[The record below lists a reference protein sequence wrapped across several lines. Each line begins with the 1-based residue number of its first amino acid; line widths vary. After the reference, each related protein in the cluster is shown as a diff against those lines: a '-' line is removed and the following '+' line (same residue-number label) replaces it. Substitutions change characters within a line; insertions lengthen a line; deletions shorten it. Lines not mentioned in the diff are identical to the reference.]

1 MLEDYP
7 DMLTPEDI
15 AKIFQITSKNNDE
28 RLRLNKALNLIK
40 KIGLGIKVG
49 KRVFVR
55 KEALI
60 EWLVDHEGMQI

>member
-40 KIGLGIKVG
+40 IIGLGIKVG